1 MNVES
6 GDARGAWVG
15 SGYGQS
21 YYIRSQ
27 RRTLLVTQQ
36 IYSVGQVSSV
46 VSFPRTVGTLLLGG
60 EYSISFPPFLY
71 TSLGTY
77 LDCFSMAI

>member
-1 MNVES
+1 MNVEN
-6 GDARGAWVG
+6 GDARGAEVG

-36 IYSVGQVSSV
+36 TYSKCQVSLA
-46 VSFPRTVGTLLLGG
+46 FDGR
-60 EYSISFPPFLY
+60 
-71 TSLGTY
+71 
-77 LDCFSMAI
+77 

>member
-1 MNVES
+1 MNVGN
-6 GDARGAWVG
+6 GDDRGAKVG

-36 IYSVGQVSSV
+36 VYSVGQVSSV
-46 VSFPRTVGTLLLGG
+46 VSFLRTVGALLLGG
-60 EYSISFPPFLY
+60 EYSI
-71 TSLGTY
+71 
-77 LDCFSMAI
+77 

>member
-1 MNVES
+1 MNVEN
-6 GDARGAWVG
+6 GDNRGAKVG

-21 YYIRSQ
+21 YQ

-36 IYSVGQVSSV
+36 VYSVGQVSSV
-46 VSFPRTVGTLLLGG
+46 VSFPRTVGALLLGG